1 MQKRHLMGE
10 VRSKHSGRA
19 KVIAKPDAT
28 APGVPG
34 ESPDIDG
41 GVSRAPRAAE
51 SQARHEA
58 WERGKRMDEAG
69 AAGGAKA
76 AASLESAHAA
86 THAFL
91 ALAEN
96 VRDYAIFLMNPDGII
111 THWGEGAR
119 LIKGWTPQEAE
130 GGHLRMLYLDGGSE
144 DGTAESHLRKAA
156 AEGESVSEGQRV
168 RRDGS
173 TFWAGATLTA
183 LRDSD
188 GTLMGFAKVT
198 RDLTA
203 RRAADAALM
212 AAREAEQAK
221 AAGDAVMK
229 ARNELMATVSHEI
242 RTPINALLGY
252 AGLLIDGVPGELN
265 DRQRHYVERIT
276 TAARHLR
283 ELALDV
289 VHLARAEGEQTPV
302 AGAVGNIGTA
312 LEAALTLVEPQAH
325 GRDIR
330 IIDEVST
337 TASGLSYWGDEARVR
352 QVLVNL
358 LANAVKF
365 TESRDG
371 LPATV
376 TITAGGATQP
386 PASRSLPGKGPWICV
401 RIQDTG
407 PGIPAGK
414 LESIFEPFVQ
424 VDRTGTERETGT
436 GLGLAISRQL
446 ARRMCGDISVD
457 STEGVG
463 ATFVLWLPVAAV
475 ETVAT
480 GGA

>member
-1 MQKRHLMGE
+1 MGKVLSKR
-10 VRSKHSGRA
+10 SGRA
-19 KVIAKPDAT
+19 KVMAKPDAT

-41 GVSRAPRAAE
+41 GASRAPRAAE
-51 SQARHEA
+51 SKARHAA
-58 WERGKRMDEAG
+58 WERGKRIDEAG
-69 AAGGAKA
+69 VAGEKRPV
-76 AASLESAHAA
+76 SLESAHAA

-144 DGTAESHLRKAA
+144 DGTAESHLVKAA
-156 AEGESVSEGQRV
+156 AEGECVSEGQRV

-212 AAREAEQAK
+212 AAKEAAQAK
-221 AAGDAVMK
+221 AAAEAVMK

-252 AGLLIDGVPGELN
+252 AGLLIDGIPGALN
-265 DRQRHYVERIT
+265 DRQRQYVDRIT
-276 TAARHLR
+276 VAAKHLR

-302 AGAVGNIGTA
+302 AGTVGNIGTA
-312 LEAALTLVEPQAH
+312 LQTALTLVEPQA
-325 GRDIR
+325 GDRDVR

-352 QVLVNL
+352 QILVNL

-365 TESRDG
+365 TEPRDG
-371 LPATV
+371 AAGTV

-407 PGIPAGK
+407 PGVPAEQ

-446 ARRMCGDISVD
+446 ARRMCGDISID
-457 STEGVG
+457 STQGVG
-463 ATFVLWLPVAAV
+463 ATFTLWLPVAAV
-475 ETVAT
+475 ESVAT

>member
-1 MQKRHLMGE
+1 
-10 VRSKHSGRA
+10 
-19 KVIAKPDAT
+19 
-28 APGVPG
+28 VPG
-34 ESPDIDG
+34 ESPELDG
-41 GVSRAPRAAE
+41 AAPRVPRGAE
-51 SQARHEA
+51 SDARHEA
-58 WERGKRMDEAG
+58 YERGKRIDEGG
-69 AAGGAKA
+69 AAGEPKPP
-76 AASLESAHAA
+76 ASLENAHAA
-86 THAFL
+86 AHAFV

-96 VRDYAIFLMNPDGII
+96 VRDYAIFLMNPEGII

-119 LIKGWTPQEAE
+119 LIKGWTPQEAQ
-130 GGHLRMLYLDGGSE
+130 GGHLRMLYPDGGSE
-144 DGTAESHLRKAA
+144 DGTAESHLRNAA
-156 AEGESVSEGQRV
+156 ADGESVSEGQRV

-212 AAREAEQAK
+212 AANEAGQAK
-221 AAGDAVMK
+221 AAAEAAMK

-252 AGLLIDGVPGELN
+252 AGLLIDGVSGELN

-276 TAARHLR
+276 IAAKHLR

-289 VHLARAEGEQTPV
+289 VNLARAEGEETLV
-302 AGAVGNIGTA
+302 EGAVGNIGTA
-312 LEAALTLVEPQAH
+312 LQAALTLVEPQAQE
-325 GRDIR
+325 RDAR

-337 TASGLSYWGDEARVR
+337 SASGLSYWGDEARVR
-352 QVLVNL
+352 QILVNL

-365 TESRDG
+365 TESREG

-407 PGIPAGK
+407 PGIPTRK

-424 VDRTGTERETGT
+424 VERKGTERETGS

-463 ATFVLWLPVAAV
+463 ATFTLWLPVAAV
-475 ETVAT
+475 ESVAT